1 MVPLTGTAA
10 ALNGRIGC
18 AGVAKA
24 GEEEG
29 IGFDGAG
36 VGGGLNIGAA
46 RGFSGWCGR
55 LMAARPEYNNSLS
68 RAVPETG

>member
-1 MVPLTGTAA
+1 MLPLVGTAA

-18 AGVAKA
+18 AGVANA

-29 IGFDGAG
+29 IGFAGAG

-55 LMAARPEYNNSLS
+55 LMAASLEYNNRLS
-68 RAVPETG
+68 EAVPGTG